1 MFDIS
6 RSTHSEDP
14 IVGIHM
20 DILTYFRVSGEN
32 LGGGGGIQHFTSR
45 NEAKA
50 KGKLAEANLL
60 VNIKKNVLLCL
71 TQNSTKSIK
80 CFVT

>member
-14 IVGIHM
+14 IVGILM

-32 LGGGGGIQHFTSR
+32 LGGGGGYNISHLEMRQR
-45 NEAKA
+45 QK
-50 KGKLAEANLL
+50 ANLL
-60 VNIKKNVLLCL
+60 RQI
-71 TQNSTKSIK
+71 
-80 CFVT
+80 F

>member
-32 LGGGGGIQHFTSR
+32 LGGGIQHFTSR

-60 VNIKKNVLLCL
+60 VNIKKNILLCL

>member
-32 LGGGGGIQHFTSR
+32 LGGGGYNISHLEMRQR
-45 NEAKA
+45 QK
-50 KGKLAEANLL
+50 ANLL
-60 VNIKKNVLLCL
+60 RQI
-71 TQNSTKSIK
+71 
-80 CFVT
+80 F

>member
-32 LGGGGGIQHFTSR
+32 LGGGDTTFHIS
-45 NEAKA
+45 K
-50 KGKLAEANLL
+50 
-60 VNIKKNVLLCL
+60 
-71 TQNSTKSIK
+71 
-80 CFVT
+80 